1 MDYDGVVD
9 ARLSPLFTA
18 AGEVRCRTRVRLA
31 AVSPHQ
37 KGEGVLEAT
46 PYAGSLGAKPQ
57 KVTEA
62 EEKLLK
68 VIGSHVAGPRFMM
81 NVDAEPDTLELLDEL
96 IARGLVAST
105 GRVLRQPSGPIVP
118 VCLTGKGW
126 VRYNERRK
134 Q

>member
-1 MDYDGVVD
+1 M
-9 ARLSPLFTA
+9 
-18 AGEVRCRTRVRLA
+18 
-31 AVSPHQ
+31 
-37 KGEGVLEAT
+37 
-46 PYAGSLGAKPQ
+46 
-57 KVTEA
+57 TEA

-81 NVDAEPDTLELLDEL
+81 NVDAEPDTLELLDDL